1 MQLEQYFH
9 HTDIQRAVQTLSAV
23 DKGVP
28 VQVKVLQA
36 RSPQAS
42 QESGRRG
49 YLRLRRNNKTPPP
62 DPPHTMPT
70 RIMTRNSRSMRLWM
84 DSGMTLN
91 PTSPSNIVIAAKH
104 RLNKHSDGGS
114 EYFHRIFSRC
124 SSPHHYNIDLDRASL
139 RRLHCH
145 RRCCHELT

>member
-1 MQLEQYFH
+1 MIIITIDLSQASPMQLEQYFH

-49 YLRLRRNNKTPPP
+49 YLRLRRNNKTPPTGSAAYHANP
-62 DPPHTMPT
+62 NHDAEQPIDAPLEGQRNDPQPHVTIKY
-70 RIMTRNSRSMRLWM
+70 R
-84 DSGMTLN
+84 
-91 PTSPSNIVIAAKH
+91 
-104 RLNKHSDGGS
+104 
-114 EYFHRIFSRC
+114 
-124 SSPHHYNIDLDRASL
+124 
-139 RRLHCH
+139 H
-145 RRCCHELT
+145 RRQAPVK